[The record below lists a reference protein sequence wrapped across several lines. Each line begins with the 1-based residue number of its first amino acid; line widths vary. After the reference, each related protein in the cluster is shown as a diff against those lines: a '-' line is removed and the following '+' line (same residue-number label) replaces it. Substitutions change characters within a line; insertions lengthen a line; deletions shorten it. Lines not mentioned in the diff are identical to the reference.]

1 MQSQLDDKPDQLRN
15 HKDQSKDRLL
25 VSQHSLQFQT
35 PSTHSQRINVFF
47 EVYAHETI
55 IQRNSG
61 GNRMFTENASSTQQ
75 TVIQIAPAL
84 AILLTLLVG
93 VTCAALGAFI
103 SWWINGR
110 EMRHTKNELSEVRT
124 IRESALNMRRLALE
138 ERDRTSQEYVRLQA
152 EAQSLRRQ
160 LDQAQAV
167 ARAAE
172 TQLEELKAT
181 VRATRRQAEE
191 SQNELITMEE
201 QWNFKNQSIAR
212 LQAQNQSLQN
222 SLDEARKQLNE
233 RYLTITALN
242 AQLQEYRTRANESNS
257 VVASLQSAFAELSR
271 RLQQQSLRMTGAE
284 LRTNDVQFQATTSAE
299 IPLRTQRTPV
309 TATESPLRSQSVVT
323 TPHSTTNSD
332 VELIT
337 PTPAASTASTKST
350 PHSDFSAPSQPSED
364 ISELE
369 NRLLAM
375 LEELKR

>member
-1 MQSQLDDKPDQLRN
+1 M
-15 HKDQSKDRLL
+15 
-25 VSQHSLQFQT
+25 
-35 PSTHSQRINVFF
+35 IF
-47 EVYAHETI
+47 EVYAHEI
-55 IQRNSG
+55 LIQRNSRG
-61 GNRMFTENASSTQQ
+61 KRMFTENASSTQQ

-84 AILLTLLVG
+84 AVILTLLVG
-93 VTCAALGAFI
+93 VTCAALGAFV

-110 EMRHTKNELSEVRT
+110 EMRHTKHELSEVRT
-124 IRESALNMRRLALE
+124 VRESALSMRRQALE
-138 ERDRTSQEYVRLQA
+138 ERDRTAQEHVRLQT
-152 EAQSLRRQ
+152 EAQLLRRQ

-181 VRATRRQAEE
+181 VRASRRQAEE

-201 QWNFKNQSIAR
+201 QWNSKSQTITR
-212 LQAQNQSLQN
+212 LQAQNRSLQN

-242 AQLQEYRTRANESNS
+242 AQLQEYRARANESNS
-257 VVASLQSAFAELSR
+257 VVASLQSAFSELSR
-271 RLQQQSLRMTGAE
+271 RLQQQSLRMTGTE

-299 IPLRTQRTPV
+299 VPLRTQRTPV
-309 TATESPLRSQSVVT
+309 TATESPLRSQSVVS
-323 TPHSTTNSD
+323 TPHTTTNSN

-337 PTPAASTASTKST
+337 PTPT
-350 PHSDFSAPSQPSED
+350 DFSAPPLRSED

-369 NRLLAM
+369 SQLLAM